1 MMPTGILESVIARV
15 DEQQWPTHCL
25 YVVATP
31 IGNLGDL
38 GLRAWQALLRV
49 DLIAAEDTRTTR
61 PLLQAWGIGTPVR
74 ALHRH
79 NEAEAAAALIESL
92 HQGQR
97 IALISD
103 AGAPAI
109 SDPGGRVVH
118 EVRQAGLQVL
128 AIPGPSAVT
137 TALMASGVTS
147 DAQPAY
153 VFAGFSPH
161 KKGARQKWFEH
172 WAQQKVPV
180 VFYESPHRLI
190 PSLED
195 LMLVCGP
202 DRQLTLCR
210 ELTKRFEQVH
220 TASLAEMCAWVQADK
235 DRQRGEFVLLIHP
248 QSQLLELGVDAQTE
262 RWLAALLTQLSVRDA
277 VRLAVQVTGLSRQL
291 VYDCALRLRDA
302 SGTENEPVDE

>member
-1 MMPTGILESVIARV
+1 MSIEILKSVVARI

-49 DLIAAEDTRTTR
+49 DLIAVEDTRTTR
-61 PLLQAWGIGTPVR
+61 PLLQAWGISTPVR
-74 ALHRH
+74 VLHRH
-79 NEAEAAAALIESL
+79 NEAEATAALIEVL
-92 HQGQR
+92 QQGQR
-97 IALISD
+97 VALISD
-103 AGAPAI
+103 AGAPVI

-153 VFAGFSPH
+153 SFAGFSPH
-161 KKGARQKWFEH
+161 KKGARQKWFEQ

-190 PSLED
+190 QSLED
-195 LMLVCGP
+195 LESVCGH
-202 DRQLTLCR
+202 DRKLTLCR

-220 TASLAEMCAWVQADK
+220 TASLAQMRAWVQADK
-235 DRQRGEFVLLIHP
+235 DRQRGEFTLIMHP
-248 QSQLLELGVDAQTE
+248 LPQQQGVGVDAQTQ

-277 VRLAVQVTGLSRQL
+277 VRLAVQVTGLNRQL
-291 VYDCALRLRDA
+291 LYDCALQLRD
-302 SGTENEPVDE
+302 TDETTHQ